1 MAIDRA
7 SGDFGGKLREA
18 RERRGVS
25 LRQIANATKIAVSVL
40 EALERNDI
48 SRLPGGIF
56 GRAFVR
62 SYAIEVGLD
71 PETTIQE
78 FIAQFPND
86 SVTVGHPASRQVEDH
101 EAVESDRRM
110 AGTFLWLIL
119 VSFPVAGAVLYFATA
134 GRRDAPAEPPAV
146 EVTTPTP
153 APESRPAVD
162 APPASSAIAAE
173 PAPAIAPPVKPAPAP
188 PVTPPPVTA
197 ADGDTL
203 TVSITA
209 KGPCWV
215 SAMVDGQR
223 VIERL
228 MQPGERSTLDVKR
241 EIVLTAGD
249 GAALAVTL
257 NGAAAKPLGKAG
269 EVVTARFNLT
279 NFKNYVQ
286 AR

>member
-1 MAIDRA
+1 MAVDRA
-7 SGDFGGKLREA
+7 SSDFGGKLREA

-86 SVTVGHPASRQVEDH
+86 SVTVGHPASHPVEDH
-101 EAVESDRRM
+101 QAVESDRRM

-119 VSFPVAGAVLYFATA
+119 VSVPVAGAVLYFATA
-134 GRRDAPAEPPAV
+134 GRRDAPAEPPSV
-146 EVTTPTP
+146 EVTTP

-162 APPASSAIAAE
+162 PPPPSSASAPE
-173 PAPAIAPPVKPAPAP
+173 PAPVAAPAVTP
-188 PVTPPPVTA
+188 TVPARPVTPAPVPATA
-197 ADGDTL
+197 GDSL

-215 SAMVDGQR
+215 SATVDGQR
-223 VIERL
+223 MIERL
-228 MQPGERSTLDVKR
+228 MQPGERSTLEVKR
-241 EIVLTAGD
+241 EMVLTAGD
-249 GAALAVTL
+249 GGALAVTL
-257 NGAAAKPLGKAG
+257 NGAAAKPLGKSG
-269 EVVTARFNLT
+269 EVVTARYTLT